1 MRQIILE
8 MLLDLALQLDG
19 DAALELK
26 QRRRL
31 QVLFW
36 LVLSLQI
43 LFILFLT
50 GITALLFIV
59 GLESGQWGLPLLGL
73 VCLFGLYLQVSRTVG
88 VIQKIWQKSSKQEN
102 Q

>member
-8 MLLDLALQLDG
+8 MLIDLALQLDG

-59 GLESGQWGLPLLGL
+59 GLENGQWGLPLLGL

-88 VIQKIWQKSSKQEN
+88 VIQKIWQR
-102 Q
+102 